1 MGPEGLT
8 TEKPICLQDPFEL
21 KHNVCRNL
29 PERGVRALKSY
40 FEAASRV
47 LGQITPQEG
56 LVGGIN
62 ALFGMK
68 VEVDKGEHL
77 ETSLEALLVDESEA
91 VKKIFGNPY
100 ARPARLPVGG
110 DDLEELV
117 TTVLQSCLLLRSKLE
132 KNGTKN
138 IDRNG
143 SFKRALTT
151 EESVKKR
158 KIQEKNKIEEEDT
171 AADVNVRGQLVNNK
185 SIGGADTI
193 NEETAADENVID
205 EKVDEEG
212 AVVEE
217 KHLANGKS
225 SRPAGSKYKQVG
237 SQWVVDGCV
246 WAGRKKKAALVAE
259 ESVVSREAAITRLVM
274 EEQAVLAEPEVVF
287 TCHVLTT
294 DNASQSGTNTS
305 SQSWVALQK
314 VHSRKKSFESM
325 VGWFNPYLTD
335 LVARLMKEK
344 SPKAI
349 LQPQD

>member
-91 VKKIFGNPY
+91 VKKIFVNPY
-100 ARPARLPVGG
+100 ARPVRLPDGG

-117 TTVLQSCLLLRSKLE
+117 TTVLQNCLFLRYKLE

-138 IDRNG
+138 VERNG
-143 SFKRALTT
+143 SFKRGLST
-151 EESVKKR
+151 EESSKKR
-158 KIQEKNKIEEEDT
+158 KLQEKGKIEEEDT
-171 AADVNVRGQLVNNK
+171 ADVNVKGHLANNER
-185 SIGGADTI
+185 IGGVDTI
-193 NEETAADENVID
+193 YEETAADENVID
-205 EKVDEEG
+205 GKVGEED
-212 AVVEE
+212 AVEE
-217 KHLANGKS
+217 EEHPTNGKS
-225 SRPAGSKYKQVG
+225 FRPAGSKYKQVG

-274 EEQAVLAEPEVVF
+274 VEQAVLAEPEVVF